1 MFESVSALGVHQ
13 GFAPLYSLARLGSA
27 ISAEAQAV
35 QRAAT
40 SVVDSVERSQALFGD
55 KATAISQVWA
65 LANECGELSWDG
77 DDALPLDHMAVFKA
91 VAFIRALPE
100 GVPLP
105 EFAPEPDGSVSLDW
119 ISSRNRLFSLSV
131 GSGDR
136 LPYAWLDGTD
146 KGHAV
151 ARFDGE
157 SVPLRIMEGIKAISN
172 GGSALV
178 RSR

>member
-1 MFESVSALGVHQ
+1 MFEAVSAVSVQQ
-13 GFAPLYSLARLGSA
+13 GFSSLYSLARPGSA
-27 ISAEAQAV
+27 ISAEAQV
-35 QRAAT
+35 VLLAAT

-55 KATAISQVWA
+55 KATAISQLWA
-65 LANECGELSWDG
+65 LANECGEPGWDG
-77 DDALPLDHMAVFKA
+77 DDALPLDHRAVFRA
-91 VAFIRALPE
+91 VAVIRTLPE

-105 EFAPEPDGSVSLDW
+105 EFAPEPDGSISLDW

-131 GSGDR
+131 GIGDR

-151 ARFDGE
+151 ARFDGV
-157 SVPLRIMEGIKAISN
+157 SVPARILEGIRAILN

>member
-1 MFESVSALGVHQ
+1 MFEAVSALRVHL
-13 GFAPLYSLARLGSA
+13 GFASLYSLARPGSA
-27 ISAEAQAV
+27 VSAEAQAV

-40 SVVDSVERSQALFGD
+40 SVVDFVERSQALFGD

-65 LANECGELSWDG
+65 LANECCEPGWDG

-91 VAFIRALPE
+91 VAFIRALPD

-105 EFAPEPDGSVSLDW
+105 EFAPEPDGSISLDW
-119 ISSRNRLFSLSV
+119 ISSRNRRFSLSV
-131 GSGDR
+131 GTGDR
-136 LPYAWLDGTD
+136 LPYAWLDGSD

-157 SVPLRIMEGIKAISN
+157 SVPPRIMEGIEAIAN

>member
-1 MFESVSALGVHQ
+1 MFEAVSALRVHL
-13 GFAPLYSLARLGSA
+13 GFASLYSLARPGSA

-40 SVVDSVERSQALFGD
+40 SVVDSVERSHALFGD
-55 KATAISQVWA
+55 KATAISQVWT
-65 LANECGELSWDG
+65 LANECGEPGWDG
-77 DDALPLDHMAVFKA
+77 DGALPLDHLAVFKA
-91 VAFIRALPE
+91 VAFIRALPD

-105 EFAPEPDGSVSLDW
+105 EFAPEPDGSLSLDW

-157 SVPLRIMEGIKAISN
+157 SVPQRILEGITSILK
-172 GGSALV
+172 
-178 RSR
+178 

>member
-1 MFESVSALGVHQ
+1 MFELLSAVGVPQ
-13 GFAPLYSLARLGSA
+13 GFAPLYSLARPGSA

-35 QRAAT
+35 QKAANN
-40 SVVDSVERSQALFGD
+40 VVDSVERSQALFGD
-55 KATAISQVWA
+55 KAAAISQVWA
-65 LANECGELSWDG
+65 LANECGEPGWDG
-77 DDALPLDHMAVFKA
+77 DGALPLDYLAVFKA
-91 VAFIRALPE
+91 IAFIRAVPA

-105 EFAPEPDGSVSLDW
+105 EFAPEPDGSISLDW
-119 ISSRNRLFSLSV
+119 IASRNRLFSLSV
-131 GSGDR
+131 GAGDR

-157 SVPLRIMEGIKAISN
+157 SVPPRILEGIKAISD

-178 RSR
+178 RSL